1 MPGLSCSAL
10 ARQIGVSRQGV
21 HQAVKRGVLRRGAEG
36 LIDPSIEPNKSWIG
50 LHAQGFDWRGRDMR
64 SYARATRTNPQ
75 SVPPKV
81 GETVELDIHDEAA
94 LDKFLKEGLAE
105 FERTRMTDAELNA
118 PFDEITADQS
128 AREDRIVNELRQMVD
143 G

>member
-1 MPGLSCSAL
+1 
-10 ARQIGVSRQGV
+10 
-21 HQAVKRGVLRRGAEG
+21 
-36 LIDPSIEPNKSWIG
+36 
-50 LHAQGFDWRGRDMR
+50 MR

-118 PFDEITADQS
+118 LFDEITADQS